1 MNYLK
6 KTAASAMALLLA
18 GSLGACSIG
27 GDTNWVAKFGDQTVP
42 AGVYLIQMVE
52 VLAAL
57 AAFLVLWRFIPF
69 LPAALLYVFA
79 LTRILKQPLK
89 YSIIYTVVVVLVL
102 YLIFS
107 VGFKVR
113 LNIN

>member
-1 MNYLK
+1 
-6 KTAASAMALLLA
+6 
-18 GSLGACSIG
+18 
-27 GDTNWVAKFGDQTVP
+27 
-42 AGVYLIQMVE
+42 MVE